1 MGYKSCNK
9 RKKENK
15 MNNII
20 TKILFFLTYNSD
32 THAWVADQTH
42 CDNSTFSILHL
53 TLDLDHAQD
62 GEEGEAEPGPGPR
75 HVAPVPLAA
84 GHPLPLALLPGPA
97 PSVHALSL
105 QKLHLKCFLSKL

>member
-1 MGYKSCNK
+1 MEQHHHKDSSAF
-9 RKKENK
+9 RHF
-15 MNNII
+15 IAAQ
-20 TKILFFLTYNSD
+20 
-32 THAWVADQTH
+32 AWRADQTWQQYI
-42 CDNSTFSILHL
+42 SILHL

-97 PSVHALSL
+97 PPVHTLSL
-105 QKLHLKCFLSKL
+105 QKLHLKCFLSKLWTFWEEN